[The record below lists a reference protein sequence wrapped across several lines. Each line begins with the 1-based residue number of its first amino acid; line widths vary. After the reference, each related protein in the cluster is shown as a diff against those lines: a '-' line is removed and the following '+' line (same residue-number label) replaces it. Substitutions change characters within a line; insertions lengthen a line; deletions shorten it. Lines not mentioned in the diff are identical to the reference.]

1 MCMKDDTLCEFAG
14 MLARMPDARRMAECL
29 QALLTPRERRRLA
42 LRWRIVCLLRAGA
55 RQRDIARRLG
65 ISLCNITRGSRELKR
80 GPAGFRSLVDEHVK
94 ENRNKKGRNKP

>member
-42 LRWRIVCLLRAGA
+42 LRWRIVCLLRSGV

-65 ISLCNITRGSRELKR
+65 ISLCNITRGSRELQR
-80 GPAGFRSLVDEHVK
+80 GPAGFCALVDEYVK
-94 ENRNKKGRNKP
+94 KSRNKKKRKQP

>member
-1 MCMKDDTLCEFAG
+1 MKDDTLHEFAL
-14 MLARMPDARRMAECL
+14 MLSRLPDAGRMEEFMR
-29 QALLTPRERRRLA
+29 ALLTPRERRRLA